1 MQNGISPSLNRFRW
15 RMFRSNNPTI
25 DTNILAERARVEL
38 ARARPVSPEQTAE
51 AAHVDTPASLT
62 VAPPINAPA
71 SSSVAPTMGNRLEG
85 NWLRRIPLLFDFLSW
100 ASWIIRVRKIARMA
114 FTLEANLSE
123 TRANLEA
130 NLSET
135 RLEIDHL
142 GQQFRSLE
150 TNFEAHLGAFFV
162 ASMENTRTID
172 ALRVEIDALRSQNV

>member
-1 MQNGISPSLNRFRW
+1 
-15 RMFRSNNPTI
+15 
-25 DTNILAERARVEL
+25 
-38 ARARPVSPEQTAE
+38 
-51 AAHVDTPASLT
+51 
-62 VAPPINAPA
+62 
-71 SSSVAPTMGNRLEG
+71 MGNRLEG

-114 FTLEANLSE
+114 FTLEANLSETRVNLEANLSETRANLEANLSE